1 MKKDSYFNNNSIL
14 ELLFDTVQ
22 KTKISEQS
30 YSVIWFCLQEQI
42 LNNRFDLIYD
52 YWSKAHQYLWLNISE
67 IFEKYKDDFKTI
79 LNAEEIK
86 DRNKQRQR
94 FLEFHYALGG
104 FLMFQA
110 NELKKKNS
118 NNYIEI
124 YNLIHK
130 LSKHTSSQP
139 PQFYLIPDDINK
151 LLNGYDSFNSNFT
164 YDFIIQQRYPFHNLY
179 HDIHHGGII
188 CNWARKYFAFLF
200 LNLYSIEEYFI
211 YTKPFDLKPINNND
225 KLHKINSQIN
235 SFETL
240 KKDVEELLLEKK
252 TLIEL
257 GLSINQYIG
266 FKRDKNID
274 PLKCLD
280 DYISESK
287 IRREELIKNQKVN
300 PVKLDDFR
308 SNTKKLISN
317 AINKFSSLWKEQN
330 DINKE
335 EYYFSRS
342 MLLDKMAF
350 SDEQDMGYTNHD
362 QVLAQYIAQQYSH
375 FCINIFRQLTTI
387 SYSLEKK
394 DIKEGLD
401 KLKIREDEHVIIYFG
416 SNFES
421 YELDNNNIKI
431 INDFYGELS
440 ETFYILEDEDL
451 PEVKSTKI
459 KDKENILIKGTEYI
473 YADIIDLHKE
483 ENKDLKDKL
492 SKQYPDE
499 DLDRKVQ
506 AYVLFKVGLKIKPNI
521 KCVCIKC
528 YQQYFE
534 KGMPNKLE
542 DVGPFN

>member
-22 KTKISEQS
+22 KTKISDQS
-30 YSVIWFCLQEQI
+30 YKVIWLCLQEQI

-52 YWSKAHQYLWLNISE
+52 YWSKAHQYLWLNIPK
-67 IFEKYKDDFKTI
+67 IFPEYDDFCSV
-79 LNAEEIK
+79 LNKEEIEN
-86 DRNKQRQR
+86 REKQRER

-104 FLMFQA
+104 LLMFQA
-110 NELKKKNS
+110 NELKKKNDI
-118 NNYIEI
+118 NYIEI